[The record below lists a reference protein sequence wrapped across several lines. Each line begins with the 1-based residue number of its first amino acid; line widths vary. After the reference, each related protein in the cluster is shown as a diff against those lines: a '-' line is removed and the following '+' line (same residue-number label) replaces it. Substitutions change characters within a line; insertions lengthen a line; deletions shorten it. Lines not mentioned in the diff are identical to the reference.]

1 MSLNPMART
10 ASYAALALVITDHP
24 VVTRPVTVA
33 SGNNLKRGALV
44 GKITASKKVV
54 LSLSAAS
61 DGSEKPY
68 GVLMEDVD
76 ATDGDKAGRV
86 YRLAGIDETLVTFG
100 AGHTAD
106 TVRDELDAQGLHL
119 FSAQAID

>member
-68 GVLMEDVD
+68 GVLMEDV
-76 ATDGDKAGRV
+76 V
-86 YRLAGIDETLVTFG
+86 QHFIDMFFPGQVIQECVPFRITRNADMGVREDQAADLLVG
-100 AGHTAD
+100 MEE
-106 TVRDELDAQGLHL
+106 VLDW
-119 FSAQAID
+119 I